1 MSDDK
6 KSKAKA
12 KAPAKDPVVYVLY
25 RGEAEI
31 VGVCTSAER
40 AMSEIASDRDVQFAR
55 ISIERAKRNRA

>member
-1 MSDDK
+1 MSDEK
-6 KSKAKA
+6 KKTKA
-12 KAPAKDPVVYVLY
+12 KAPAKDPVVYVLF

-55 ISIERAKRNRA
+55 VSIERAKRNRS

>member
-1 MSDDK
+1 MSDEKK
-6 KSKAKA
+6 KSKT
-12 KAPAKDPVVYVLY
+12 KAPAKDPAVYVLY

-55 ISIERAKRNRA
+55 VSIERAKRNRS

>member
-1 MSDDK
+1 MSDEK
-6 KSKAKA
+6 KKTQA
-12 KAPAKDPVVYVLY
+12 KAPVKDPVVYVLF

-55 ISIERAKRNRA
+55 VSIERAKRNRS